1 MREEGSERKSMSEK
15 ERKEMEEQEKT
26 AEVWIEESKER
37 SSSDITKQEEKGK
50 TPRVDSDLPTFEGKT
65 IVNPPEGGGKI
76 LKGSRG
82 ETAAGA
88 KCGYPSKPC
97 DR

>member
-1 MREEGSERKSMSEK
+1 MNEEQSERKSMKEEEKTSEVWATEK
-15 ERKEMEEQEKT
+15 EERMEKASGELSEGQEKT
-26 AEVWIEESKER
+26 
-37 SSSDITKQEEKGK
+37 T
-50 TPRVDSDLPTFEGKT
+50 
-65 IVNPPEGGGKI
+65 VNPPSGGGKI

-97 DR
+97 NR

>member
-1 MREEGSERKSMSEK
+1 MKEEESERKGMSEK

-26 AEVWIEESKER
+26 AEVWTTEKKER
-37 SSSDITKQEEKGK
+37 MERASGDIAEK
-50 TPRVDSDLPTFEGKT
+50 TNI
-65 IVNPPEGGGKI
+65 IVNPTTAGGKI
-76 LKGSRG
+76 LNGTQG

-88 KCGYPSKPC
+88 RCGYPSKPC

>member
-1 MREEGSERKSMSEK
+1 MAEKGSERKPMSE
-15 ERKEMEEQEKT
+15 EEMMKEQEKT
-26 AEVWIEESKER
+26 AEVWETEKEERRERASADLLKEN
-37 SSSDITKQEEKGK
+37 EKGE
-50 TPRVDSDLPTFEGKT
+50 TV
-65 IVNPPEGGGKI
+65 INPPSAGGKV

-88 KCGYPSKPC
+88 RCGYPSKPC

>member
-1 MREEGSERKSMSEK
+1 MREEQSEK
-15 ERKEMEEQEKT
+15 KGMARKEDLPPEEEEKTSEVWATEKEERMERASGDIAEEQEK
-26 AEVWIEESKER
+26 
-37 SSSDITKQEEKGK
+37 IT
-50 TPRVDSDLPTFEGKT
+50 
-65 IVNPPEGGGKI
+65 VNPTSSGGKI
-76 LKGSRG
+76 LKGTRG

>member
-1 MREEGSERKSMSEK
+1 MKEESSGREGMSEK

-26 AEVWIEESKER
+26 SEVWTTEKKER
-37 SSSDITKQEEKGK
+37 MERASGDIAEK
-50 TPRVDSDLPTFEGKT
+50 TDVT
-65 IVNPPEGGGKI
+65 VNPTTAGGKI
-76 LKGSRG
+76 LKGTRG

-88 KCGYPSKPC
+88 RCGYPSKPC

>member
-26 AEVWIEESKER
+26 SEVWIEESKER
-37 SSSDITKQEEKGK
+37 ASSDITIQEEKGK

-65 IVNPPEGGGKI
+65 VVNPPSGGGKI

-88 KCGYPSKPC
+88 RCGYPSRPC

>member
-1 MREEGSERKSMSEK
+1 MREEHSERKSMSEE
-15 ERKEMEEQEKT
+15 ERKMMEEQEKT
-26 AEVWIEESKER
+26 AEVWV
-37 SSSDITKQEEKGK
+37 EEKEERHEK
-50 TPRVDSDLPTFEGKT
+50 ASADLLRENEKGET
-65 IVNPPEGGGKI
+65 IINPPSAGGKV

-97 DR
+97 NR

>member
-1 MREEGSERKSMSEK
+1 MSERN
-15 ERKEMEEQEKT
+15 EMEEQEKT
-26 AEVWIEESKER
+26 SEVWIEESKER
-37 SSSDITKQEEKGK
+37 ASSDITRQEEKGK
-50 TPRVDSDLPTFEGKT
+50 TPRVDSDLSTFEGKT
-65 IVNPPEGGGKI
+65 TVNPPSGGGKI